1 MSLNCT
7 NMGARFAYQQFTNSQ
22 NCHDKFQQDIPF
34 VQNMVIGHEQGC
46 KPLKW
51 DYCSALSTWAS
62 FSKMLPGVNQEAV
75 K

>member
-1 MSLNCT
+1 
-7 NMGARFAYQQFTNSQ
+7 MGPRFAYQQFTNSQ

-51 DYCSALSTWAS
+51 DYCSALST
-62 FSKMLPGVNQEAV
+62 
-75 K
+75 